1 VIKIGVF
8 AKTFAGTTPM
18 GVLRAARQAG
28 YEAVQYNMACSGLSS
43 LPLAVDRAAAD
54 AVRKASRATGVD
66 IAAVSATYNMIHPVV
81 AEREKGRRAFE
92 AIAAVAHRIGTR
104 LLTVCSG
111 SRDAED
117 QWRKHPHNA
126 TSAAWR
132 EMCEEFRLLVA
143 IAEKHDVLIGVEPE
157 LANVVDSAAKAREMI
172 EMLASQRIRIVLDP
186 ANLFEV
192 GPAEQ
197 RRALIQGAVDLLA
210 DRIELAHA
218 KDRYADGRFAAAG
231 DGVVDFHHFLAAL
244 RKAGFRGALVTHG
257 LVASEAERV
266 SKFLRSE
273 LEATGGRN

>member
-54 AVRKASRATGVD
+54 AVREASRATDVD

-126 TSAAWR
+126 TPAAWR
-132 EMCEEFRLLVA
+132 EMCEEFRLLVD
-143 IAEKHDVLIGVEPE
+143 IAEKNDVLIGVEPE

-172 EMLASQRIRIVLDP
+172 ETLKSERIRIVLDP

-197 RRALIQGAVDLLA
+197 RRALVQGAVDLLA

-231 DGVVDFHHFLAAL
+231 DGVVDFRHFLSAL
-244 RKAGFRGALVTHG
+244 REAGFRGALVTHG
-257 LVASEAERV
+257 FAANEAERV
-266 SKFLRSE
+266 AKFLRSE

>member
-1 VIKIGVF
+1 MIKIGVF

-54 AVRKASRATGVD
+54 AVREASRATGVD

-117 QWRKHPHNA
+117 QWRKHPDNA
-126 TSAAWR
+126 TPAAWR

-143 IAEKHDVLIGVEPE
+143 IAEKNDVLIGVEPE
-157 LANVVDSAAKAREMI
+157 LANVVELR
-172 EMLASQRIRIVLDP
+172 
-186 ANLFEV
+186 
-192 GPAEQ
+192 Q
-197 RRALIQGAVDLLA
+197 RR
-210 DRIELAHA
+210 R
-218 KDRYADGRFAAAG
+218 GR
-231 DGVVDFHHFLAAL
+231 
-244 RKAGFRGALVTHG
+244 
-257 LVASEAERV
+257 
-266 SKFLRSE
+266 
-273 LEATGGRN
+273 